1 MKIEELE
8 KFIDEFAVKN
18 GRWPKKIV
26 TSENIFDELRR
37 EFLATNPYT
46 TERKLDPNRN
56 PIATLMGIPIEVLPV
71 QGKCCYVVDDL
82 VCNDHAVERF
92 SKPEHE
98 LEPFPTQR
106 FYVSDVNKN
115 KTSFSK
121 AATQQDVFE
130 PDKINESDWLKVL
143 NAAV

>member
-8 KFIDEFAVKN
+8 AFIYKFAAKN
-18 GRWPKKIV
+18 GRWPKQIV
-26 TSENIFDELRR
+26 TSRNIFDELWR

-46 TERKLDPNRN
+46 TERKLDPDRD

-71 QGKCCYVVDDL
+71 QGEYCYVVGDL
-82 VCNDHAVERF
+82 VCNDHAIERF
-92 SKPEHE
+92 SKPEYE

-130 PDKINESDWLKVL
+130 PNKINESDWLKVL